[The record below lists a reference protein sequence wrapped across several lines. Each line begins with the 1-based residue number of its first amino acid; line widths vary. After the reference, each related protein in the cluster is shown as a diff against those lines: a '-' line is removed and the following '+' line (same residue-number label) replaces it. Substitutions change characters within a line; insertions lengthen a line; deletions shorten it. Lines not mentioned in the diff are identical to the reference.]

1 MLEPL
6 VSRLREALRASI
18 GAPIDWT
25 LFYVNT
31 AEFPVRGTRELGSPP
46 GWVRLK
52 GNEGTRFPWP
62 QSPIF
67 FCKKNI
73 GDGP

>member
-31 AEFPVRGTRELGSPP
+31 AEFPWPQSGQGTRELGSPP

-52 GNEGTRFPWP
+52 GNEGTRFPARLG
-62 QSPIF
+62 SPEGERG
-67 FCKKNI
+67 N
-73 GDGP
+73 